1 MYLLHSIVGMVYKLF
16 NYALTFRNKK
26 KAMYNFQMVFL
37 CCWHL
42 FLFSIFHYFDFE
54 LVILWPKH
62 SIPTDNISCAL
73 QDKKSVYVVRGVKCW
88 LNMRHCRWIIIEL
101 LINTLM
107 LSVVCPIVI
116 FLLVIVVSNSTPTSW
131 WVTNIFL
138 THDDQ
143 YLYSELMITDNST
156 RNS

>member
-1 MYLLHSIVGMVYKLF
+1 MYLLHSSVGMVYKLVD
-16 NYALTFRNKK
+16 YALTFQNKK
-26 KAMYNFQMVFL
+26 K
-37 CCWHL
+37 HL
-42 FLFSIFHYFDFE
+42 SPSNCFYVLLASFFFSIFHYFEFE

-62 SIPTDNISCAL
+62 IITTDNKSFVL
-73 QDKKSVYVVRGVKCW
+73 HDKKSVYVVRAVKCW
-88 LNMRHCRWIIIEL
+88 LSIRHCRWIIIEL

-107 LSVVCPIVI
+107 LSVVCPFVI

-138 THDDQ
+138 AHDDP
-143 YLYSELMITDNST
+143 YLYSELMITHSST